1 VNGPGP
7 VPFDRRTVALVAVG
21 GAFGA
26 VVRTACTE
34 RFATP
39 AGGFPSAVLVVNL
52 VGALLLG
59 VLMGAVTRRP
69 EDTWRRPLLAIGV
82 LGGFTTFSTLCL
94 DAARLIADGRVGLA
108 GLDLLVTIVG
118 GVLAV
123 AVGLALPW
131 RGRRVEPA
139 VEGEE

>member
-34 RFATP
+34 RFTTP
-39 AGGFPSAVLVVNL
+39 AGGFPIAVLVVNL

-69 EDTWRRPLLAIGV
+69 EDTWQRPLLAIGI
-82 LGGFTTFSTLCL
+82 LGGFTTFSTLCV
-94 DAARLIADGRVGLA
+94 DAARLIADGRAGLA

-118 GVLAV
+118 GVVAV
-123 AVGLALPW
+123 AVGLSVPW
-131 RGRRVEPA
+131 GGRPAEPA